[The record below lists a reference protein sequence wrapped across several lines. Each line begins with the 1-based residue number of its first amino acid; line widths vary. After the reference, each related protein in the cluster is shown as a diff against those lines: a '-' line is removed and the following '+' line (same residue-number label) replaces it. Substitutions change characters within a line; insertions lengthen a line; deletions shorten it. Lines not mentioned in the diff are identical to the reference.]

1 MKKNQ
6 AKIFLI
12 SGPSGA
18 GEDVIIDGVNKR
30 LPLNPVITT
39 VTRAM
44 RPGESQGHPYYFISE
59 PDFKARLA
67 NNEFAEWAYVY
78 NCYRGCTHAE
88 IERLLKLDKPIIWKL
103 DWHGVISV
111 KKLYPQAISIFIT
124 VPDYETLVR
133 RLQKRGLDS
142 PETIK
147 EREGFTREW
156 LEKADVYDR
165 VVVNRDGELDLA
177 INEVEEIMRKE
188 IGD

>member
-1 MKKNQ
+1 MKKEP
-6 AKIFLI
+6 KIFLI

-18 GEDVIIDGVNKR
+18 GEDVIIDAVNKR

-39 VTRAM
+39 VTRKM
-44 RPGESQGHPYYFISE
+44 RRDESQGKPYYFIDE
-59 PDFKARLA
+59 EEFKNRLE

-78 NCYRGCTHAE
+78 NCYRGCSHAE
-88 IERLLKLDKPIIWKL
+88 IERLLKIGKPIIWKL

-111 KKLYPQAISIFIT
+111 KKMYPDSVSIFIT
-124 VPDYETLVR
+124 VPDYNTLVR
-133 RLQKRGLDS
+133 RLEKRGLDS

-156 LEKADVYDR
+156 LEKGDVYDY
-165 VVVNRDGELDLA
+165 VVVNKDGELDKA
-177 INEVEEIMRKE
+177 IDEVERIMRNE

>member
-1 MKKNQ
+1 MKNA

-18 GEDVIIDGVNKR
+18 GEDVIINGVNQR

-39 VTRAM
+39 VTREM
-44 RPGESQGHPYYFISE
+44 RRGESQGNPYYFISE
-59 PDFKARLA
+59 DEFKAGLEK
-67 NNEFAEWAYVY
+67 NEFAEWAYVY

-88 IERLLKLDKPIIWKL
+88 IERLLKLGRPIVWKL
-103 DWHGVISV
+103 DWHGVITV
-111 KKLYPQAISIFIT
+111 KKLYPEAVSIFIT

-133 RLQKRGLDS
+133 RLKKRGLDS
-142 PETIK
+142 PATIK

-156 LEKADVYDR
+156 LTKGDVYDHI
-165 VVVNRDGELDLA
+165 VVNKDGELEKA
-177 INEVEEIMRKE
+177 IGEVEGIMRAE